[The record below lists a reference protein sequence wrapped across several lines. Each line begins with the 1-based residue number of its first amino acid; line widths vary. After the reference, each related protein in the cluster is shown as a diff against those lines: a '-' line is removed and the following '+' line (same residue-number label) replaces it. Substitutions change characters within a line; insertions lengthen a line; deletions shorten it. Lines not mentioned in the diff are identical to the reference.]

1 MGVEQQQRRARRRL
15 TRTGGRAF
23 WLRTV
28 LIAVLDALAVVAAL
42 ALVAE
47 QSYTL
52 LVLLAISL
60 GLVNWAYLNPRAVAS
75 RWLTPGIVLML
86 VFVVY
91 PVLYTSYVSI
101 TNWQT
106 GNVLTKEQAIEKIE
120 AKQVSSDAAEDQY
133 SMSVYRDD
141 SGGLALL
148 VTGDGIRS
156 QLAVVREIG
165 TPSVADSTVA
175 VDVDPAEPPSAI
187 GDYEL
192 LPKLAVTGAAST
204 LERSAVDLLDG
215 REARVETLSTVK
227 VRSVAQRFVYD
238 PDTDTLADNQ
248 TGRVCTSGPGVFVCD
263 GVPEVEVAAVARIS
277 ADSTIDCRSGIC
289 DEVPLFAID
298 ASLPGWRTVT
308 GFGNYAEIFDNERIR
323 EPFLRVLVW
332 NVVFALLSVMMTF
345 ALGLALAFA
354 LKNESIR
361 GRSIYRSIYILPY
374 AIPGFLSVLVWRG
387 LLNAEYGKVNGV
399 VEAFG
404 FDGVDWIGSTRW
416 APVAVLLVNLWLG
429 FPYMFL
435 ISSGALTS
443 IPDELLEAARVD
455 GASPLRTFRSIILP
469 LLLVSTAPLLIGSFA
484 FNFNNF
490 MLIFLLTGGGPPLTG
505 YDVPVGGTD
514 LLISFTFDLA
524 QSAGRG
530 NQFGLASAIVVLIF
544 LFLATVSAF
553 SFRLTKKLE
562 EIYDQ

>member
-15 TRTGGRAF
+15 TRTGGRTF
-23 WLRTV
+23 WLRTALV
-28 LIAVLDALAVVAAL
+28 AVLDALAVVAAL

-47 QSYTL
+47 RSYTL
-52 LVLLAISL
+52 LVLFAIAL
-60 GLVNWAYLNPRAVAS
+60 LLINWSYLNPRAVAS

-106 GNVLTKEQAIEKIE
+106 GNVLTKDQAIEKIE

-133 SMSVYRDD
+133 DMTVYRNAE
-141 SGGLALL
+141 GRLALL
-148 VTGDGIRS
+148 VSGDGIEP
-156 QLAVVREIG
+156 QLALVRPIG
-165 TPSVADSTVA
+165 DEPVDGSTFA
-175 VDVDPAEPPSAI
+175 VDADPVDPPVSI
-187 GDYEL
+187 DDFEL
-192 LPKLAVTGAAST
+192 LPRLAVTGAAST
-204 LERSAVDLLDG
+204 LETSAVDLLDG

-238 PDTDTLADNQ
+238 PATDTLLDNQ
-248 TGRVCTSGPGVFVCD
+248 TGRTCGTGAGVFVCD
-263 GVPEVEVAAVARIS
+263 GVDESEVAAVARIA
-277 ADSTIDCRSGIC
+277 ADSTIECRDGIC
-289 DEVPLFAID
+289 DQVPLYAID

-308 GFGNYAEIFDNERIR
+308 GFGNYTEIFDNERIR

-332 NVVFALLSVMMTF
+332 NVVFAVLSVVMTF
-345 ALGLALAFA
+345 ALGLALALA
-354 LKNESIR
+354 LKNESMR
-361 GRSIYRSIYILPY
+361 GRSLYRSIYILPY
-374 AIPGFLSVLVWRG
+374 AVPGFLSVLVWRG

-404 FDGVDWIGSTRW
+404 LDGVDWIGSARW
-416 APVAVLLVNLWLG
+416 APIAVLLVNLWLG

-455 GASPLRTFRSIILP
+455 GAGPLRTFRSIILP